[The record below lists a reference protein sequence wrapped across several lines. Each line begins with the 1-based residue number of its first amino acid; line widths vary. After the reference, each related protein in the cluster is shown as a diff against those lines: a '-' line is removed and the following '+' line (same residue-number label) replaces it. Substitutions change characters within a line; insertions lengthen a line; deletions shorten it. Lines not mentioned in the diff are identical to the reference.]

1 MRTPQNF
8 GRDWQPNLRS
18 IEIETQKGILGR
30 TVQIEIEE
38 HQRRWHPRLLNRGWR
53 GHARIETSLV
63 RCWLVVIEEVIG
75 SLPNFLEDF

>member
-1 MRTPQNF
+1 MRAPQNF
-8 GRDWQPNLRS
+8 GLDWQPSLRL
-18 IEIETQKGILGR
+18 IEIEKQKAILGR

-53 GHARIETSLV
+53 EHAGIETSLA
-63 RCWLVVIEEVIG
+63 RCWSVVIEEVTE

>member
-1 MRTPQNF
+1 
-8 GRDWQPNLRS
+8 LRL
-18 IEIETQKGILGR
+18 IEIERQKVILGR

-38 HQRRWHPRLLNRGWR
+38 HQRWHPRLLNRGWR

-63 RCWLVVIEEVIG
+63 RCWSVVIEEVNE